1 MDLAVL
7 TRLGVLLIRP
17 AMLVM
22 LAPGIGGAHIEARVK
37 VGIVVLIA
45 IGLLPSV
52 PVPSIAVEAPLLII
66 VAREMA
72 IGLSIGFVL
81 HALIVAA
88 EFAGFLSGHQIGFSY
103 GATVDP
109 QSGAKHSMISTLYS
123 LLATLG
129 FFAIN
134 GHHAVLRTLAA
145 SYSGLPI
152 GIGHVDA
159 SLVSS
164 VREILAMVFI
174 VGVRLGAPIVAI
186 VLIVELVVGLIS
198 RAQPA
203 LGSMV
208 IGYPLRLIIG
218 LFVLGMMVGTV
229 PALTNSLLENTL
241 RIGGRLAGG
250 FR

>member
-7 TRLGVLLIRP
+7 TRLGLLLIRP
-17 AMLVM
+17 GMVVM
-22 LAPGIGGAHIEARVK
+22 LAPGVSGAHIEMRVK

-52 PVPSIAVEAPLLII
+52 PVPSVAIDAPLVVL
-66 VAREMA
+66 VAREVA

-129 FFAIN
+129 FLAIN
-134 GHHAVLRTLAA
+134 GHHAVFRTLAA
-145 SYSGLPI
+145 SYARLPI
-152 GIGHVDA
+152 GMGHVDA

-164 VREILAMVFI
+164 VREVLAMVFI
-174 VGVRLGAPIVAI
+174 VGVRLGAPIVAV
-186 VLIVELVVGLIS
+186 VLIVELIIGLIS
-198 RAQPA
+198 RSKPA

-208 IGYPLRLIIG
+208 IGYPLRLVIG
-218 LFVLGMMVGTV
+218 LFVLGMMVGTI
-229 PALTNSLLENTL
+229 PAVTNSLLENTL
-241 RIGGRLAGG
+241 RIGSRLAGG